1 MPINKSQAKWVTKLG
16 IKVKKMSLSVSY
28 NQKVNN
34 GIDTAALREVTQQIF
49 QRANA
54 KTSDLSNLDLT
65 KFRRPDLGMD
75 LYSGNVDSTT
85 ARQVAM
91 TNSGLQVSLSQNALT
106 SLNFLNA
113 QASKVLF
120 QGKEVKAVP
129 AQEVAD
135 VPTET
140 IKTADLGQ
148 DRRGSNPFYKGE
160 LLTLA
165 GHKKEEKEEGLNIF
179 A

>member
-1 MPINKSQAKWVTKLG
+1 
-16 IKVKKMSLSVSY
+16 MSLSVSY
-28 NQKVNN
+28 NQKVNS
-34 GIDTAALREVTQQIF
+34 GIDTAALKEVTQQIF

-54 KTSDLSNLDLT
+54 KTADLSNLDLT
-65 KFRRPDLGMD
+65 KFRRQDLGMD
-75 LYSGNVDSTT
+75 LYSGKVDSAT

-91 TNSGLQVSLSQNALT
+91 TNSGMQVNLSQNALT

-120 QGKEVKAVP
+120 QGKEIKAVP

-135 VPTET
+135 VATET

-148 DRRGSNPFYKGE
+148 DKRGSNPFYRGE
-160 LLTLA
+160 LLSLTA
-165 GHKKEEKEEGLNIF
+165 HKKEETEEGLNIV

>member
-1 MPINKSQAKWVTKLG
+1 MPINKPQAKWVTKLG

-28 NQKVNN
+28 NQKLNS

-49 QRANA
+49 QRASA
-54 KTSDLSNLDLT
+54 KTADLSNLDLT
-65 KFRRPDLGMD
+65 KFKRPDLGMD
-75 LYSGNVDSTT
+75 LYSGKIDSTT

-91 TNSGLQVSLSQNALT
+91 SNSGLQVSLSQNALT

-120 QGKEVKAVP
+120 QGKEVKATAALETV
-129 AQEVAD
+129 EVSK
-135 VPTET
+135 ET

-148 DRRGSNPFYKGE
+148 DKRGSNPFYRGE